1 MMIPLNIATALALV
15 LFARA
20 ASSDANVVVLRPEAP
35 KGNVVT
41 VGQTFVIP
49 LYDGEIQ
56 TPRKYYPP
64 GLRHVGP
71 RRIRK
76 HDLIQDLGTRTAFG
90 GYDASSERG
99 EAFIVDRPGRGSI
112 NVTLRLPQ
120 YHHPCVSCRTLHFF
134 YVAH

>member
-1 MMIPLNIATALALV
+1 MMIPLNIAAALAVV

-20 ASSDANVVVLRPEAP
+20 PGADANVVVLRPEVA
-35 KGNVVT
+35 KANVVT

-56 TPRKYYPP
+56 TPKTYYPP

-76 HDLIQDLGTRTAFG
+76 HDLFQDLGTRTAFG

-99 EAFIVDRPGRGSI
+99 EAFIVDRPGRGII

-120 YHHPCVSCRTLHFF
+120 YHHPCVSCRTLHFA
-134 YVAH
+134 YLAR